1 MGCTF
6 HSAAGKKRIN
16 LIGFCV
22 LCGSVDDNQRFE
34 AILKI
39 MAVVSPKRWQPATGL
54 RCHYTG
60 TSTFI

>member
-1 MGCTF
+1 
-6 HSAAGKKRIN
+6 
-16 LIGFCV
+16 
-22 LCGSVDDNQRFE
+22 
-34 AILKI
+34 